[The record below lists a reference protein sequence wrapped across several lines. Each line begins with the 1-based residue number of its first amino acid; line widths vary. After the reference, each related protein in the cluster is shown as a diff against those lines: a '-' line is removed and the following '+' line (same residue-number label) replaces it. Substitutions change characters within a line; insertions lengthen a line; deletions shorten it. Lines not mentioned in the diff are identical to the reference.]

1 MLFVM
6 EHLKDERG
14 EQDPSGSVVV
24 DKVDDQGGCR
34 IKLVDDQGRCR
45 TKLVDE
51 QEGCRTKLAIIS
63 CKNKQFHFQ
72 ILVSFVWQMCKML
85 YYFWC
90 ANFLPIAMTDFVL
103 ELETNN

>member
-63 CKNKQFHFQ
+63 CTNKQFQ
-72 ILVSFVWQMCKML
+72 ILVLFVWQMCKML
-85 YYFWC
+85 YYFWYT
-90 ANFLPIAMTDFVL
+90 NFLSIALKDFVL
-103 ELETNN
+103 EFETNN